1 MRKTIIFLI
10 SLVCVLSCSQTREK
24 ALLVPQREGL
34 VNDYAG
40 LFSSSQ
46 KEQLTQ
52 MLVRLDNEKHIQLCV
67 VVVNDLQGRS
77 AAEFA
82 TELGHSWGVGRKGE
96 DSGLLLLVKP
106 KTHDSKGDVFIAM
119 GYGMEGDLPDSK
131 CGRIL
136 DENAVPF
143 FKEDKYFDGVFATC
157 LALIKVVAPDF
168 DTTAEYNPLR
178 QEQEVEEDDDFLGE
192 IFVAVLVLGLI
203 GMLLLVLAGRGKGGK
218 GGNGSNGGG
227 NGSKGVDPTPFIVAG
242 LLNSGRRGGGGGSF
256 GGGSSGGFGGFGGFG
271 GGGFG
276 GGGAGRS
283 W

>member
-10 SLVCVLSCSQTREK
+10 SLVCAMSCVQAGEK
-24 ALLVPQREGL
+24 ALLAPQREGL

-40 LFSSSQ
+40 LLSSSQ
-46 KEQLTQ
+46 KEQLAQ

-67 VVVNDLQGRS
+67 VIVNDLQGRS

-106 KTHDSKGDVFIAM
+106 KTRDSKGDVFIAT

-168 DTTAEYNPLR
+168 DTAAEYNPMAEVA
-178 QEQEVEEDDDFLGE
+178 QENTLGE
-192 IFVAVLVLGLI
+192 IIAAIVVVIFIVLIVVI
-203 GMLLLVLAGRGKGGK
+203 MSRRGRGG
-218 GGNGSNGGG
+218 NGGG
-227 NGSKGVDPTPFIVAG
+227 NGGGRVDPTPFIIASMLSG
-242 LLNSGRRGGGGGSF
+242 GRRGGGSGGGF
-256 GGGSSGGFGGFGGFG
+256 GGGSSGGFGGFG

>member
-10 SLVCVLSCSQTREK
+10 FLVCVLSCSQTREK

-46 KEQLTQ
+46 KEQLAQ

-96 DSGLLLLVKP
+96 DSGLLFLVKP
-106 KTHDSKGDVFIAM
+106 KMRDSKGDVFIAT

-168 DTTAEYNPLR
+168 DTATEYNPIEAR
-178 QEQEVEEDDDFLGE
+178 EQEKESTLGE
-192 IFVAVLVLGLI
+192 FIAALAIVAFIVLI
-203 GMLLLVLAGRGKGGK
+203 LVIMSRRGRGG
-218 GGNGSNGGG
+218 NGGG
-227 NGSKGVDPTPFIVAG
+227 NGGGRVDPTPFIIASMLSG
-242 LLNSGRRGGGGGSF
+242 GRRGGGFGGGSGGGF
-256 GGGSSGGFGGFGGFG
+256 GGGSSGGFGGFG